1 MVDSSDAHEDDERTT
16 TVVPRKF
23 DLLAL
28 SAHAGTYHERFGGTA
43 LGDGDTGEDGT
54 CEGGGDAWDDD
65 GFEPVFAEIEDFF
78 ACATIYCRIALL
90 EL

>member
-16 TVVPRKF
+16 TVVPWKF

-28 SAHAGTYHERFGGTA
+28 SAYASAYHEGFGGTA
-43 LGDGDTGEDGT
+43 LGDGDPGEDGT

-78 ACATIYCRIALL
+78 AGATVYRRIALF